1 MDIPEFRLRGD
12 HVALCDLLKLV
23 GMVDSGG
30 QGKVLIASGAVSVDG
45 RPESRKTA
53 KIGANQMVQC
63 GGQRVRVVGD

>member
-30 QGKVLIASGAVSVDG
+30 QGKVLIASDAVSVDG

-53 KIGANQMVQC
+53 KIRANQMVQC